1 MVVFYAV
8 FVVVDHVVVVIVVDD
23 PKIKS
28 NLLSLLKIGSV
39 TAEIMVILSMSTPS
53 YVILCRL

>member
-28 NLLSLLKIGSV
+28 NLLSLLKIGSA